1 MSIFDDVSLT
11 WNGEE
16 YKIEAGKIMGAISV
30 IEEVVTLQELAEYAT
45 TGKTPLSKLAMAF
58 GAVLRYAGAKVK
70 DEEVYAGMFEGT
82 GQGSAI
88 ASLSVLL
95 SMMIPQTVVKN
106 PKEEA
111 APTGGSN

>member
-1 MSIFDDVSLT
+1 MSIFEDVSLK
-11 WNGEE
+11 WNGAE
-16 YKIEAGKIMGAISV
+16 YKVEAGKIMGAIAV

-58 GAVLRYAGAKVK
+58 GSVLRYAGANVK
-70 DEEVYAGMFEGT
+70 DEEVYAGMFQGA
-82 GQGSAI
+82 GQNSAI
-88 ASLSVLL
+88 QSLSVLL
-95 SMMIPQTVVKN
+95 SMMIPQTVVKT